1 MNELLNTI
9 ENISTLSLCYLDEV
23 DEYLKEVDETTYF
36 AISPLSVSY
45 KRLYLMGD
53 YIYKGTVTVSA
64 FLPEN
69 FDADY
74 QVKLRLGQDYT
85 DLNDFEEYTNV
96 VSGNYESLT
105 FKYGNAIPIDIMIYS
120 NNITE
125 THTEVKFVLE
135 WDDNTNNCNNPSF
148 IRTQQTVQDIQLP
161 ENTIIT
167 YKLNNVIE
175 KEKTF
180 YEPIFVYD
188 AINYFRVNTIFAL
201 STASI
206 DGEAIT
212 YYWNY
217 DECVSIYD
225 NNNLFKLELK
235 GMWSLPK

>member
-85 DLNDFEEYTNV
+85 DLNDFEEYF
-96 VSGNYESLT
+96 ER
-105 FKYGNAIPIDIMIYS
+105 
-120 NNITE
+120 
-125 THTEVKFVLE
+125 VLSE
-135 WDDNTNNCNNPSF
+135 E
-148 IRTQQTVQDIQLP
+148 L
-161 ENTIIT
+161 
-167 YKLNNVIE
+167 
-175 KEKTF
+175 
-180 YEPIFVYD
+180 IF
-188 AINYFRVNTIFAL
+188 
-201 STASI
+201 SH
-206 DGEAIT
+206 
-212 YYWNY
+212 
-217 DECVSIYD
+217 
-225 NNNLFKLELK
+225 
-235 GMWSLPK
+235 